1 MLLLTEKILSWALI
15 ISTMGMVLVVVL
27 QIIARFALP
36 WSPHWTE
43 EMARF
48 FFIYLV
54 SIGAGLALKDHAYV
68 NVTTFLHKFSMRGRY
83 YVEIIILIS
92 ISLLM
97 LFMFISSF
105 TLLKIVSLYQSPA
118 LQINMAIIYFAM
130 TLLSFFVLFYSLLLT
145 IEKVKNLKGQK

>member
-1 MLLLTEKILSWALI
+1 MLIFLDKILNGALM

-68 NVTTFLHKFSMRGRY
+68 NVTTFLQKFSPKGRHFM
-83 YVEIIILIS
+83 EIGILFS

-97 LFMFISSF
+97 LIMFISSF
-105 TLLKIVSLYQSPA
+105 TLLNIVSLYQSPA
-118 LQINMAIIYFAM
+118 LQINMAIIYFSM
-130 TLLSFFVLFYSLLLT
+130 TLLSFFVLFYSLLL
-145 IEKVKNLKGQK
+145 IMDKLKNYKG